1 MFSIIISILVYQFLY
16 LNKIGTYLLPHQH
29 KLMLLITKGDLYGIC
44 APIEELKNL
53 NKEIAPVLN
62 KLTETPFYRTVR
74 VNIEREC
81 PFWA

>member
-1 MFSIIISILVYQFLY
+1 MSLISE
-16 LNKIGTYLLPHQH
+16 
-29 KLMLLITKGDLYGIC
+29 GDLYGIC

-53 NKEIAPVLN
+53 NKEISPVLN